1 MQLELRSSAYGWL
14 MLIGIVTSVWMWS
27 RLTKRDDR
35 LIVVYVAA
43 LVGAFLGAKVIYF
56 LAEGWLDWPRSDR
69 WQRLATG
76 KSILGGLLGGYLS
89 VELAKHWIG
98 YRGITGDW
106 FALITP
112 IGILL
117 GRIGCYL
124 HCCCLGKP
132 CAPAWYTTADAVGT
146 SRWPAVPMEIL
157 FNVAAL
163 ISTMILRRNGKLSG
177 QHFHVYLI
185 AYGFFRFAHE
195 FVRET
200 PRIGL
205 GMSGYHWAALAVA
218 FLGITEYLRRSVAR
232 RVTNPDHNLVP

>member
-1 MQLELRSSAYGWL
+1 MQLELRSTAYGWL
-14 MLIGIVTSVWMWS
+14 MLLGIVSSVCLWS

-124 HCCCLGKP
+124 HGCCVGRTCEP
-132 CAPAWYTTADAVGT
+132 SWFTITDAHGAA
-146 SRWPAVPMEIL
+146 RWPAVPVEIL
-157 FNVAAL
+157 FNLAAVT
-163 ISTMILRRNGKLSG
+163 STLILRRNGKLSG

-185 AYGFFRFAHE
+185 TYGLFRFGHE

-205 GMSGYHWAALAVA
+205 GMSGYHWAALAVTL
-218 FLGITEYLRRSVAR
+218 LGLGGYMRRSVKP
-232 RVTNPDHNLVP
+232 RVAIRAHNLVQ